1 MSMEICVDAFDG
13 VYTAVHKSG
22 MEHDIAEL
30 LKKMME
36 AMAGGQVELAK
47 RLGGKISQPQV
58 SRWLAGAEPNGKNY
72 QRIFA
77 LANELGL
84 LGDVRSE
91 DVSEL
96 IEQGPRR
103 EIPVRGYV
111 GANSQSFPFNT
122 SNPGDF
128 GSIEASDQDTDQ
140 TVALVIIGT
149 SLGEFFNRWYVLYDH
164 VESPITDSL
173 IGPGGPLCVVGL
185 SDDRV
190 LVKKIEPGS
199 KRGFYNLLSNAKD
212 EPVVENVSIEW
223 AAKVKNLRP
232 E

>member
-1 MSMEICVDAFDG
+1 MSTEIYVDAFDADYAG
-13 VYTAVHKSG
+13 MHKSD
-22 MEHDIAEL
+22 MEHDIPEL
-30 LKKMME
+30 LKLMME
-36 AMAGGQVELAK
+36 RMGGGQVELAR
-47 RLGGKISQPQV
+47 RLGLKNGQPRV
-58 SRWLAGAEPNGKNY
+58 SKWLTGSKPTADNY
-72 QRIFA
+72 VRIIL
-77 LANELGL
+77 LATGLGIL
-84 LGDVRSE
+84 SDVRSE
-91 DVSEL
+91 DVAES
-96 IEQGPRR
+96 IDRGPKR

-149 SLGEFFNRWYVLYDH
+149 SLGEFFNRWYVLYDD
-164 VESPITDSL
+164 VRSPITDNL
-173 IGPGGPLCVVGL
+173 IGPSGPLCVVGL

-190 LVKKIEPGS
+190 LLKKIERGS

-212 EPVVENVSIEW
+212 EPAIENVSIEW

-232 E
+232 G